1 MKKKI
6 VAPKT
11 TKKTTKSVSKKKP
24 TKRRV
29 FGYELLLDCY
39 NCKPKTCG
47 DLAHCYSYLDKL
59 VDFIDMKKQEPP
71 TIFRTDRKSFP
82 DKAGLSGWVPLV
94 ESSIVIHTLSKKNFI
109 SIDVYSCKEYDC
121 KKVVAFTKKYFKPKK
136 IEQQFI
142 ERGKH
147 YSSKK

>member
-1 MKKKI
+1 MAKK
-6 VAPKT
+6 
-11 TKKTTKSVSKKKP
+11 SM
-24 TKRRV
+24 V

-39 NCKPKTCG
+39 GCKKGTCG
-47 DLAHCYSYLDKL
+47 DLEHCYSYLDKL

-109 SIDVYSCKEYDC
+109 SIDVYSCKDYSQ
-121 KKVVAFTKKYFKPKK
+121 KKVIEFTQRYFDPEK
-136 IEQQFI
+136 IEHQFV

-147 YSSKK
+147 YFTYKPKKAAKKKK